1 MAKIGCRGR
10 EDEDVLLLISG
21 ASGAGKTSVREAIAG
36 ELVPDVEA
44 IELLAGDPV
53 APGKVLAAPSATSVD
68 IAVCL
73 LDVAEDTQR
82 ERLRSR
88 GDPEELLP
96 HHVAFAAWMRRHAE
110 DPAHMP
116 HVLTTGG
123 WDGMRWS
130 RLATLPWQI
139 TVIDGSA
146 MSVAEAGSAALQWVR
161 DALSGRAP
169 VFRRCR

>member
-1 MAKIGCRGR
+1 
-10 EDEDVLLLISG
+10 
-21 ASGAGKTSVREAIAG
+21 
-36 ELVPDVEA
+36 
-44 IELLAGDPV
+44 
-53 APGKVLAAPSATSVD
+53 
-68 IAVCL
+68 
-73 LDVAEDTQR
+73 
-82 ERLRSR
+82 
-88 GDPEELLP
+88 
-96 HHVAFAAWMRRHAE
+96 MRRHAE